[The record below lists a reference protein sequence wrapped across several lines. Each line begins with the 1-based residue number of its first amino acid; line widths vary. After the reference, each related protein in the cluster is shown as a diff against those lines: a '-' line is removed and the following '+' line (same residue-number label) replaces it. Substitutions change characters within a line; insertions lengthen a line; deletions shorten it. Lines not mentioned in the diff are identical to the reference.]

1 MSAPA
6 AATGPLAGMRILDLS
21 TLIVGPYATQIL
33 GDYGADIIKVEAPDG
48 DIMRNSGPGRGAGM
62 GHMFLHANRNK
73 RSVVLDLKRE
83 EGRQAVLALARG
95 ADALIYNLRPA
106 AMDRLGLGHDA
117 VAAVNPGIVYAGA
130 FGFSQRG
137 PYADRPAYDD
147 LIQGMAGIA
156 SLSAIA
162 AGEPRY
168 APLVLAD
175 RVVAL
180 QLANAVLGA
189 LLHRARTGRGQR
201 VDVPM
206 FEGLLELVL
215 GEHLAGL
222 AFRPPEGSFGHARSL
237 SRERRPFRT
246 ADGHVCL
253 LLYNDAQWRRF
264 LGCIGRPELME
275 DPRFATYA
283 ERMRHVDVVYG
294 FLAET
299 LAARSTEEWLALLA
313 EADVPV
319 ARMAAIPDLLEDEH
333 LRAIGYFREMEHPSE
348 GAILGLAVPSE
359 WSDSPPSIRRHA
371 PLLGEHT
378 EEVLREAGLDAAAI
392 ARLCK
397 PTEKI

>member
-48 DIMRNSGPGRGAGM
+48 DIMRNSGPARGAGM

-206 FEGLLELVL
+206 FEGLLELCW
-215 GEHLAGL
+215 GSISPASPSARRRGPSAMPAACRGSGGPSAPPMAMSACCSTTTRSGAASSAASAG
-222 AFRPPEGSFGHARSL
+222 RS
-237 SRERRPFRT
+237 
-246 ADGHVCL
+246 
-253 LLYNDAQWRRF
+253 
-264 LGCIGRPELME
+264 
-275 DPRFATYA
+275 
-283 ERMRHVDVVYG
+283 
-294 FLAET
+294 
-299 LAARSTEEWLALLA
+299 
-313 EADVPV
+313 
-319 ARMAAIPDLLEDEH
+319 
-333 LRAIGYFREMEHPSE
+333 
-348 GAILGLAVPSE
+348 
-359 WSDSPPSIRRHA
+359 
-371 PLLGEHT
+371 
-378 EEVLREAGLDAAAI
+378 
-392 ARLCK
+392 
-397 PTEKI
+397 

>member
-1 MSAPA
+1 
-6 AATGPLAGMRILDLS
+6 
-21 TLIVGPYATQIL
+21 
-33 GDYGADIIKVEAPDG
+33 
-48 DIMRNSGPGRGAGM
+48 
-62 GHMFLHANRNK
+62 
-73 RSVVLDLKRE
+73 VVLDLKRE
-83 EGRQAVLALARG
+83 EGRHAVLALARG

-137 PYADRPAYDD
+137 PYADRPADDD

-222 AFRPPEGSFGHARSL
+222 AFRPPEGPFGHARSL

-264 LGCIGRPELME
+264 LGCIGRSELME
-275 DPRFATYA
+275 DARFATYA